1 MPVFSYKVKNAEGAI
16 LTGETKVDSRERLVQ
31 LMGENGFIPLEIVE
45 KNFITDISQISIFRK
60 KVKLVDLVQ
69 FCRQFSI
76 MLEAGISIAGAL
88 DVIRNQSLNPT
99 LKDCLNDMFT
109 NIQKG
114 TSLSTA
120 MSDFPDIFPA
130 ILLSMVEAGE
140 VSGQLDRVFTRMA
153 DQFEKDY
160 KQKQK
165 VKGAMTYPIIILII
179 AVIVVAVMVAVVI
192 PQFGKAFAGMNVE
205 LPKLTQVMLK
215 ISDFCTKYWYI
226 LIVSVV
232 LFVYIIKLMYDSK
245 NGKLILD
252 KLVLKLPLV
261 ADVIQSMMTARL
273 CRTLATLLSSGVLM
287 IESMEIVQR
296 VLGNSILM
304 QKMGNAIEE
313 LKKGQSLTRT
323 INEMSYFPPMAISMI
338 KTGEESGN
346 LDDTLKKS
354 ASFFE
359 DQLEEKIQKL
369 TTFIEPLIMICLGG
383 VVAFIILS
391 VLYPMISVYQNIGAD
406 M

>member
-99 LKDCLNDMFT
+99 LKDCLNDMYT

>member
-1 MPVFSYKVKNAEGAI
+1 
-16 LTGETKVDSRERLVQ
+16 
-31 LMGENGFIPLEIVE
+31 
-45 KNFITDISQISIFRK
+45 
-60 KVKLVDLVQ
+60 
-69 FCRQFSI
+69 
-76 MLEAGISIAGAL
+76 
-88 DVIRNQSLNPT
+88 
-99 LKDCLNDMFT
+99 
-109 NIQKG
+109 
-114 TSLSTA
+114 
-120 MSDFPDIFPA
+120 
-130 ILLSMVEAGE
+130 
-140 VSGQLDRVFTRMA
+140 
-153 DQFEKDY
+153 
-160 KQKQK
+160 
-165 VKGAMTYPIIILII
+165 LII

-192 PQFGKAFAGMNVE
+192 PQFGKALAGMNVE

-252 KLVLKLPLV
+252 KMVLKLPLV

-296 VLGNSILM
+296 VLGNSVLM
-304 QKMGNAIEE
+304 QKMGYAIEE

>member
-1 MPVFSYKVKNAEGAI
+1 
-16 LTGETKVDSRERLVQ
+16 
-31 LMGENGFIPLEIVE
+31 MGENGFIPLEIVE

-99 LKDCLNDMFT
+99 LKDCLNDMYT

-192 PQFGKAFAGMNVE
+192 PQFGKALAGMNVE

-252 KLVLKLPLV
+252 KMVLKLPLV

-296 VLGNSILM
+296 VLGNSVLM
-304 QKMGNAIEE
+304 QKMGYAIEE